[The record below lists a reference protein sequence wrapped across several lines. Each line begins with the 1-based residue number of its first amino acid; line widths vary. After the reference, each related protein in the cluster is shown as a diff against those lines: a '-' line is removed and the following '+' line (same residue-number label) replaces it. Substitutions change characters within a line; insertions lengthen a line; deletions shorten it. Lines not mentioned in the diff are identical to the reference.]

1 VLVYE
6 EEAFISSATL
16 LDIEGNTD
24 EAIAKLEKL
33 NSTLSNWHLA
43 KVTALS
49 LDDIH
54 TGSASEVKRL
64 LSVCK

>member
-1 VLVYE
+1 MRVYE
-6 EEAFISSATL
+6 EEAAISSATL

-33 NSTLSNWHLA
+33 NSISSNWHLA

-49 LDDIH
+49 LDDSH
-54 TGSASEVKRL
+54 TGSASEVK
-64 LSVCK
+64 